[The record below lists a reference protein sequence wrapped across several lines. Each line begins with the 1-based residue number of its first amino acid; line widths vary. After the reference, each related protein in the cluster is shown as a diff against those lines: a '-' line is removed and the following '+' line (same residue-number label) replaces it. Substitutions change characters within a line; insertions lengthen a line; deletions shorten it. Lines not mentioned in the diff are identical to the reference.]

1 MMRYTEK
8 RFMFLG
14 RFYIFRL
21 RKHKSRPLER
31 VSGMCFSGLHWGKAS
46 LLWERNNPKRKLS
59 NHFAGH

>member
-1 MMRYTEK
+1 MKYTEK

-21 RKHKSRPLER
+21 RKYKSRPYEQ
-31 VSGMCFSGLHWGKAS
+31 VTGACFGGIHWGKVS

-59 NHFAGH
+59 NKFAGR

>member
-1 MMRYTEK
+1 MNYREK

-21 RKHKSRPLER
+21 RKYKSRPLQR
-31 VSGMCFSGLHWGKAS
+31 VSGTCFGGLHWGKAS
-46 LLWERNNPKRKLS
+46 LLWELSNPKRKLS

>member
-1 MMRYTEK
+1 MSYTEK

-31 VSGMCFSGLHWGKAS
+31 VSGACFGGIHYRKLS
-46 LLWERNNPKRKLS
+46 LLWELNKPKRKLS
-59 NHFAGH
+59 NRFAG